1 MPQFSQLWGDDLTTE
16 LGSNDTSVLFTD
28 ARRKHAVNVGL
39 RQFADLTECVVI
51 QSSVSVSSSAQE
63 FDLNSSAVL
72 AGSSGHR
79 FTRLADQ
86 GPVFVKSDTAGNQQI
101 TAGDDFPERKIPFL
115 DAAQSGWR
123 STTPGSPSG
132 WYQRVSSGAHYFGLD
147 CPADVST
154 SETAE
159 LLIPWVPY
167 LSSLTSDTSIP
178 YLGLSNLFLFHQ
190 ASVHYGAHLMEKLR
204 RDDERADRQMQ
215 LFLGYVQRYNA
226 QSQKK
231 GPKAVRAAKSYFRNA
246 RNSREGGNQEA
257 PWWR

>member
-16 LGSNDTSVLFTD
+16 LGTNDTNVLFTD

-51 QSSVSVSSSAQE
+51 QSTVTVSSSAQE
-63 FDLNSSAVL
+63 FNLMSSAVL
-72 AGSSGHR
+72 TGSSGHR
-79 FTRLADQ
+79 FTRIADQ
-86 GPVFVKSDTAGNQQI
+86 GPVYVKSDTAGNQQI
-101 TAGDDFPERKIPFL
+101 IAGDDFPERKIPFL

-123 STTPGSPSG
+123 STTPGDPQG
-132 WYQRVSSGAHYFGLD
+132 WYQRGSSGAHYFGLD
-147 CPADVST
+147 CPANVST
-154 SETAE
+154 AETAE
-159 LLIPWVPY
+159 LLVPWIPY

-226 QSQKK
+226 QKQKK
-231 GPKAVRAAKSYFRNA
+231 GPKAVRAAQSYFRNA
-246 RNSREGGNQEA
+246 RGSREVGSPLA
-257 PWWR
+257 PWW